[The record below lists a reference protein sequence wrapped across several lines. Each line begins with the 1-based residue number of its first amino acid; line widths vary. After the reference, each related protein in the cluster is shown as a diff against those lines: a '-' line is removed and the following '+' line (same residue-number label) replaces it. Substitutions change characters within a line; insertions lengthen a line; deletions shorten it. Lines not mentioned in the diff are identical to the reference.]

1 MYCDLIE
8 TLSDKCGEYSLLE
21 IWKYDEARIRALS
34 IQDIIDA
41 VNTVD
46 ESPVFGYDTDFTD
59 YLGGIK
65 RCARNARNA
74 RTMAIYYSYVLL
86 ARPSDNLKWRH
97 CWRINCLQQCSIILW
112 YLWMNN

>member
-65 RCARNARNA
+65 RCA
-74 RTMAIYYSYVLL
+74 MACVAAKECKENGHLCPFGTS
-86 ARPSDNLKWRH
+86 K
-97 CWRINCLQQCSIILW
+97 
-112 YLWMNN
+112 